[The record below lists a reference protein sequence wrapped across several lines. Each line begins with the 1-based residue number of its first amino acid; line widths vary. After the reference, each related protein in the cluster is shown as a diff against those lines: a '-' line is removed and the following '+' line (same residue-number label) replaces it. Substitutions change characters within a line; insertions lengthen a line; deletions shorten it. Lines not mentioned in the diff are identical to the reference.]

1 MQPHTPQLVSPSS
14 TPDAPLSL
22 RRLAAS
28 SLIIALLLVAA
39 VAVASTPSSSHSL
52 VAHDEALPTHAQI
65 KAAEGSGSK
74 ASPASTAS
82 HKRYAAY
89 INLHITAPNSNIF
102 LIE

>member
-1 MQPHTPQLVSPSS
+1 
-14 TPDAPLSL
+14 
-22 RRLAAS
+22 
-28 SLIIALLLVAA
+28 LLVAA
-39 VAVASTPSSSHSL
+39 VVVASTPSSSHSL